1 MHPAKEGFSALPF
14 FDEFD
19 LSTVDILLIS
29 QYVGHLVSLLLFFLL
44 AVMLFTPRVRCCFVS
59 DGFIEPLDL
68 SSGMTLPANKLP
80 SSSPSC
86 IQEAQY
92 NSIHLVSRV
101 PNYLYCVLS
110 LAMNFVHLLSYR

>member
-44 AVMLFTPRVRCCFVS
+44 AEMLSCPILHRCFVG

-68 SSGMTLPANKLP
+68 SSGMTLPANNSP

-110 LAMNFVHLLSYR
+110 LVMNFVHLLSYR